1 MKATPPGIVLSDKY
15 FFGFFEREELVAVMD
30 LVDGYPDQRT
40 SYIGFFMMNPD
51 YQGKHVGT
59 AIIMRLRSTYEP
71 LEKPQFV
78 GKEDNKKGIG
88 VL

>member
-30 LVDGYPDQRT
+30 LVVGYPDQRT

-59 AIIMRLRSTYEP
+59 AIIHEVAEYLRTI
-71 LEKPQFV
+71 
-78 GKEDNKKGIG
+78 GKTAVRWKRGQ
-88 VL
+88 